1 MLKEGADSRHAAEA
15 AQRVGSAGPNH
26 QEAAREVVLADA
38 GQLDGLAEAPIDWSL
53 KTSLRFSSPAPFRCV
68 EQAGRSRTGT
78 GALGVVQPGV
88 LLTAHT
94 SGCATLCLL
103 RQGLPAVC
111 SSASVFHLAAS
122 PFQVWRG
129 AQPPWDTSA
138 CDL

>member
-53 KTSLRFSSPAPFRCV
+53 KTSLRFSSAAPFRCV

-78 GALGVVQPGV
+78 GALGVVQLGV
-88 LLTAHT
+88 LLTAQIHQVVQ
-94 SGCATLCLL
+94 LC
-103 RQGLPAVC
+103 VC
-111 SSASVFHLAAS
+111 
-122 PFQVWRG
+122 
-129 AQPPWDTSA
+129 
-138 CDL
+138 